1 MNVVKPDGTT
11 SSFIFLEVRC
21 HPRSCWQRA
30 LRGAD
35 CSIFQCYQVAHP
47 SWYKGY
53 SWEMPRVRRAGSSR
67 TYEASSTTKKGQV
80 PGAGVRTI
88 GCDGL
93 RINQVDDV
101 MSINSLHL

>member
-1 MNVVKPDGTT
+1 LVLDDGDAIPGAVEEILRFNPPSQYQGRFTT
-11 SSFIFLEVRC
+11 EDVHLESGTI
-21 HPRSCWQRA
+21 P
-30 LRGAD
+30 
-35 CSIFQCYQVAHP
+35 
-47 SWYKGY
+47 
-53 SWEMPRVRRAGSSR
+53 AGSP
-67 TYEASSTTKKGQV
+67 TLGQV

>member
-1 MNVVKPDGTT
+1 MTLPNVADVKIIAGEVMNAQEQAQLTT
-11 SSFIFLEVRC
+11 NPE
-21 HPRSCWQRA
+21 
-30 LRGAD
+30 
-35 CSIFQCYQVAHP
+35 
-47 SWYKGY
+47 
-53 SWEMPRVRRAGSSR
+53 
-67 TYEASSTTKKGQV
+67 GQV

>member
-1 MNVVKPDGTT
+1 MPPSVPGACAEVGQGDGG
-11 SSFIFLEVRC
+11 L
-21 HPRSCWQRA
+21 
-30 LRGAD
+30 G
-35 CSIFQCYQVAHP
+35 
-47 SWYKGY
+47 
-53 SWEMPRVRRAGSSR
+53 RVRPAR
-67 TYEASSTTKKGQV
+67 GQV